1 MTARWPLRRRAT
13 LGERGGGLSRG
24 RGTRS
29 GEGVRRDKGLQR
41 FESMLT
47 MESMEEERGMNMQL
61 SSASL
66 EQRDEVRHHEITV
79 RVVKDAVC
87 ATVNPTPVI
96 KYMHKYTCS
105 ILNI

>member
-24 RGTRS
+24 RGTRR

-41 FESMLT
+41 LESMLT

-66 EQRDEVRHHEITV
+66 EHRDEVRHTKQNYYKGSEDCMQYV
-79 RVVKDAVC
+79 Q
-87 ATVNPTPVI
+87 
-96 KYMHKYTCS
+96 
-105 ILNI
+105 L